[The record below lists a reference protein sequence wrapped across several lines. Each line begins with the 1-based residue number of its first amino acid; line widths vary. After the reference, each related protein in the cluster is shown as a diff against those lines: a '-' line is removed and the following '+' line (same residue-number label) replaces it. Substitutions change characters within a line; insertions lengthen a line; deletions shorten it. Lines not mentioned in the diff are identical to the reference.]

1 MKPAMA
7 CWFNEK
13 WGVPLEAYIASM
25 DECIS
30 GDSAVPQWYAAVD
43 GERIIGGMGV
53 IENDFHNRTDCA
65 PNICAVYTE
74 PEYRGRGIC
83 GALLEFVCRD
93 MQAKGIY
100 CLYLVTDHVGFYE
113 RYGWEFCWMVRSDGE
128 ETDSRMYFRSTAL
141 DEVYE
146 RVKKMEGV
154 RMVSASELNEGY
166 TGDFPILCG
175 DGFRLYEYGGYFVFD
190 YRMQKGNWI
199 LGQRKGKWSHSHPQD
214 VEEAVRWIKE
224 YIEGTFR

>member
-1 MKPAMA
+1 
-7 CWFNEK
+7 
-13 WGVPLEAYIASM
+13 
-25 DECIS
+25 
-30 GDSAVPQWYAAVD
+30 
-43 GERIIGGMGV
+43 
-53 IENDFHNRTDCA
+53 
-65 PNICAVYTE
+65 
-74 PEYRGRGIC
+74 
-83 GALLEFVCRD
+83 
-93 MQAKGIY
+93 
-100 CLYLVTDHVGFYE
+100 
-113 RYGWEFCWMVRSDGE
+113 
-128 ETDSRMYFRSTAL
+128 MYFRSTAL